1 VSDAMIETETAGV
14 ELGAG
19 EAVPVRDTALPAIY
33 AEITRRLNPHR
44 RHRSCPRAVKRARH
58 NSYRI
63 KKRDEPASI
72 RHDGPATIRHHTV
85 NPRAA

>member
-44 RHRSCPRAVKRARH
+44 RHRSCPPRRQAR
-58 NSYRI
+58 
-63 KKRDEPASI
+63 PAQQLPDQEV
-72 RHDGPATIRHHTV
+72 R
-85 NPRAA
+85 